1 MKHSALSSLSVLSL
15 LIGTLSL
22 VGCGGSFNMPD
33 SVVSSQG
40 AAPPIVG
47 GVFGGHAPIVGSH
60 VYLLSP
66 STVNYGGAGTGAT
79 LGVATSLL
87 GTGTTTTPG
96 GYPLHTNTATGGD
109 PNIPAGWQYV
119 ITDTNGQFNLT
130 DAYTCTA
137 GEPVYVYSYGG
148 NATGGSPTTANNPGI
163 VLLAV
168 LGNCPANLT
177 STTGN
182 FSSGSTALQYLYV
195 NEVSTVSAAY
205 VFQPFSTVATTAALS
220 SAIYV
225 GTSGSTQALLGIQ
238 DAALTAGQLYDIQG
252 GGTLSTT
259 PVGEGHVANYQTQSE
274 TVEFVGGQPVLVTT
288 PNAGNGIVPQAV
300 IDTLANILAD
310 CVDSNNTA
318 TVPATQCTSLFNN
331 TRETGDSAGTA
342 PTDTARAAINLAR
355 YPAGNNSTGNTPSNL
370 TTIYALGNGTVPYT
384 PHLTAQPN
392 DFTLGILYP
401 NGEVHGYGATNG
413 DVERAESVAVDQLGQ
428 IWITAQ
434 GGGGGAGVTPVPSAD
449 RWSPVGVVNAQNNS
463 SANGSYIYGYV
474 SIDGSNDAWTGNAN
488 STTGIFFAGSN
499 GSFRTVYGAGYTTAY
514 TIIATQADDA
524 FFFASNAGTAAGTG
538 ATYNTFGNSQMW
550 EYNVNGTL
558 LSSSATCNGHTAA
571 FVYTCISPSII
582 ADTDYVA
589 HGAIESAAAGGHLW
603 LTSENADE
611 ISRVSPAGVAD
622 WKITGLGSQPEFPA
636 IDANGNGWI
645 PGYSA
650 NEVYKV
656 TSGGTRTNLTSANT
670 GATLN
675 NPFGSAI
682 DGNNNLWVTI
692 RCGGP
697 GNDCTKPETDAATL
711 VEINTTNNQAISP
724 PNNYSPVAW
733 STTGTVFKEF
743 SDPLNIAIDP
753 SGNLWITNYDG
764 TTPANSSV
772 VEIVGAAAPVV
783 TPLAVAAGTNALGAK
798 P

>member
-163 VLLAV
+163 VLLGI

-205 VFQPFSTVATTAALS
+205 VFQPFTTVGTSAALS

-225 GTSGSTQALLGIQ
+225 GTSGTTQAQLGIQ
-238 DAALTAGQLYDIQG
+238 NAALTAGQLYDIQG

-259 PVGEGHVANYQTQSE
+259 PVGEGHVANYQTQ
-274 TVEFVGGQPVLVTT
+274 VESIEIVNGLPVIVTT
-288 PNAGNGIVPQAV
+288 PNVGNGIVPQAT

-318 TVPATQCTSLFNN
+318 TAPATVCTNLFNN

-342 PTDTARAAINLAR
+342 PTDIARAAMNLAR
-355 YPAGNNSTGNTPSNL
+355 YPAGNNSTANTPSNL
-370 TTIYALGNGTVPYT
+370 TTIYSMGQGTVPYT
-384 PHLTAQPN
+384 PHLLAQPN
-392 DFTLGILYP
+392 DFTIAINYP
-401 NGEVHGYGATNG
+401 YLAVAGYTATND
-413 DVERAESVAVDQLGQ
+413 DVEKAESVQVDQNSEL
-428 IWITAQ
+428 WITAQ
-434 GGGGGAGVTPVPSAD
+434 GGGDGSTDQYPSAD
-449 RWSPVGVVNAQNNS
+449 RWTNLGVPDVKNPRI
-463 SANGSYIYGYV
+463 SAGHYMYGYV
-474 SIDGSNDAWTGNAN
+474 SVDGGNNAWTGNVDQ
-488 STTGIFFAGSN
+488 STGIFYAGAN
-499 GSFRTVYGAGYTTAY
+499 GSFNTTFGSGYTDAYVVIADKATDLYFFAQYQGNFRMLEYPAGSTTTTTPTVYNISTSITAG
-514 TIIATQADDA
+514 
-524 FFFASNAGTAAGTG
+524 N
-538 ATYNTFGNSQMW
+538 N
-550 EYNVNGTL
+550 
-558 LSSSATCNGHTAA
+558 
-571 FVYTCISPSII
+571 
-582 ADTDYVA
+582 VA
-589 HGAIESAAAGGHLW
+589 HGAIDASSDLW
-603 LTSENADE
+603 ITSESSHQIA
-611 ISRVSPAGVAD
+611 RVTN
-622 WKITGLGSQPEFPA
+622 TGTKVFSYTATAQPEFPA
-636 IDANGNGWI
+636 IDSNGTGWI
-645 PGYSA
+645 ALQAEPSTIQKVVPSA
-650 NEVYKV
+650 TTPFYTA
-656 TSGGTRTNLTSANT
+656 TSLTNANT
-670 GATLN
+670 GARMAGT
-675 NPFGSAI
+675 FGAAV
-682 DGNNNLWVTI
+682 DGNGNVWFTN
-692 RCGGP
+692 RCGET
-697 GNDCTKPETDAATL
+697 GNGGTACTNNSDPDVGSNSIFVL
-711 VEINTTNNQAISP
+711 NGTNNQAISP
-724 PNNYSPVAW
+724 TTNYIPQTLYSGVRTPANTNLLDD
-733 STTGTVFKEF
+733 S
-743 SDPLNIAIDP
+743 LNLAIDP
-753 SGNLWITNYDG
+753 SGNVWITNYLG
-764 TTPANSSV
+764 GAV
-772 VEIVGAAAPVV
+772 VELVGAAAPVV
-783 TPLAVAAGTNALGAK
+783 TPLSVAAANGQLGTK